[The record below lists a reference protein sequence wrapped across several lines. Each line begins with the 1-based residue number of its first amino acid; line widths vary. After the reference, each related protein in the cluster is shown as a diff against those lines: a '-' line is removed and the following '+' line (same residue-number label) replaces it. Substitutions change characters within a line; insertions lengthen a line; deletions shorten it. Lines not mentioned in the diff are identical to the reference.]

1 MRALWHIGRVNLLAS
16 RLGLVVVLLFLVPG
30 AGCRRSGAGS
40 SAPGASGPV
49 SRPAGPLTLDE
60 ARKYVL
66 ALVNHDRAEQG
77 LDPVELDDVANKAG
91 QRHAEDM
98 AERGYT
104 AHWGSDGSV
113 PEQRYTEAGG
123 TDMVQENAA
132 CFFDGQKRQLDPSP
146 MFDAVALEKI
156 ESAFINETPP
166 NDGHRKNILKGT
178 HNKLGVG
185 LAKPVGIDQPCM
197 SQEFVDHYGD
207 YDGLPRRARVGQTIR
222 VAGTLD
228 KPVDFGGIGIARI
241 EPMKAMSAAKLNSTS
256 LYTVPEPFALY
267 FPAGYKT
274 PKPVQVSG
282 RSFKI
287 QVPLDDHRRPGR
299 YEVSVWGR
307 YPGDDALVIVSLR
320 TITVQ

>member
-1 MRALWHIGRVNLLAS
+1 MVFLLT
-16 RLGLVVVLLFLVPG
+16 LLC
-30 AGCRRSGAGS
+30 AGCRRGGAGS
-40 SAPGASGPV
+40 SSPGASEPV
-49 SRPAGPLTLDE
+49 ERPAGPLGLDE

-66 ALVNHDRAEQG
+66 ALVNRDRAAQG
-77 LDPVELDDVANKAG
+77 LDPVELDDIANRAG

-98 AERGYT
+98 SEHGYT

-123 TDMVQENAA
+123 SDMVQENAA
-132 CFFDGQKRQLDPSP
+132 CFFDGQKRKLDPAP
-146 MFDAVALEKI
+146 MFDPIALEKI
-156 ESAFINETPP
+156 ERAFINETPP
-166 NDGHRKNILKGT
+166 NDGHRKNILKAT

-185 LAKPVGIDQPCM
+185 LAKPEGIDQPCM

-207 YDGLPRRARVGQTIR
+207 YEALPRRAHVGQSVH

-241 EPMKAMSAAKLNSTS
+241 APMKPMSAAKLNSTS

-287 QVPLDDHRRPGR
+287 DVPLDDHRQPGR
-299 YEVSVWGR
+299 FEVSIWGR

-320 TITVQ
+320 TVTVK